1 WCRFAPQ
8 IGTSHRSVRRTAET
22 AVGPCRSGS
31 GTAGRIPFALRRNS
45 GTMVALRSLSCFLSM
60 ADSLTIELDT
70 IAAGLHLQPWQVRQ
84 TVDLLDD
91 GNTVAFITRYRKER
105 TGTLNEEQIRA
116 VQKQVHARRQIAE
129 RAEAILR
136 LIESQGKLTD
146 ELRVAIAQA
155 DSL

>member
-1 WCRFAPQ
+1 
-8 IGTSHRSVRRTAET
+8 
-22 AVGPCRSGS
+22 
-31 GTAGRIPFALRRNS
+31 
-45 GTMVALRSLSCFLSM
+45 M

-116 VQKQVHARRQIAE
+116 VQKQVHARRQIA
-129 RAEAILR
+129 
-136 LIESQGKLTD
+136 
-146 ELRVAIAQA
+146 
-155 DSL
+155 